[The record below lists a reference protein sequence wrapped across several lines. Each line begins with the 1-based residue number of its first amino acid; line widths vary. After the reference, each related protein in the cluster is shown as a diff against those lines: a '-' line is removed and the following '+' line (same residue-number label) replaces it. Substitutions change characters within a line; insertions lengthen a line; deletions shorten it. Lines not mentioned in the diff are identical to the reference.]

1 MLKLCHFKR
10 REKSCKSQ
18 TLILLRFIST
28 VEMTVWISDFSR
40 KHLNWKMPKKRAL
53 KNNKKE
59 LFLLNAN
66 PIILRLNVFQK
77 ELKE

>member
-1 MLKLCHFKR
+1 
-10 REKSCKSQ
+10 
-18 TLILLRFIST
+18 
-28 VEMTVWISDFSR
+28 
-40 KHLNWKMPKKRAL
+40 MPKKRAL